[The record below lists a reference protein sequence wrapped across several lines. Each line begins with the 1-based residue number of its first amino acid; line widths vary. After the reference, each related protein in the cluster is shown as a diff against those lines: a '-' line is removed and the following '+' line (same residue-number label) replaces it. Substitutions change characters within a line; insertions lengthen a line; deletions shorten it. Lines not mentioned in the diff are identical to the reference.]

1 MITIELYKS
10 IERLNDM
17 IVGWQDEWILG
28 WMTEWLAGRMVG
40 WLVNVDW

>member
-1 MITIELYKS
+1 MITIELCKS